1 MFELKIGDVIH
12 CAFNGDSY
20 PYIVSSLS
28 IYRKRIVADVL
39 AIPSFLEDGRQVI
52 PKFDMFKGE
61 SANTL
66 LIPSEEL
73 LPLLVEYNLKCDREP
88 KKIIQSRNRSYWHD
102 LGDPKPTFNWYFGM
116 SYSQNPHI

>member
-12 CAFNGDSY
+12 CSFNGDSY

-28 IYRKRIVADVL
+28 IYRKRIVADIL
-39 AIPSFLEDGRQVI
+39 PIPSFIDDLQII

-66 LIPSEEL
+66 LIPPEQL
-73 LPLLVEYNLKCDREP
+73 LPILQEYNLNRQEP
-88 KKIIQSRNRSYWHD
+88 KKIIQSVKKNYWHD
-102 LGDPKPTFNWYFGM
+102 LGNARPTFNWYFGM